1 MGLLSIFRKSQNVS
15 VIPLNGIIAPNM
27 GRRKGLNLNEIDK
40 NIEDAF
46 SAKNLKAVALQ
57 INSPGG
63 SPVQSEMISKRIRG
77 LSEKKSIPVIAFVED
92 VAASGGYW
100 LACSADEIFAS
111 KASIIGSIGVVSS
124 GFGFDKAIQKLG
136 VERRLYTSGD
146 NKAILDPFLPENKD
160 DVKRLK
166 GIQKELHNQFISF
179 VKSRRGSKISNE
191 NKEIFINVSSGS
203 TRIAITEDGDLNEIY
218 IERPDHHR
226 KVGNIYR
233 GVIQN
238 VLPGMQAAFINI
250 GTDLNA
256 FLPFSE
262 IGNLDKLGSF
272 STDEHV
278 HISVSIKICPTNT
291 RLHH

>member
-46 SAKNLKAVALQ
+46 SVKNLKAVALQ

-63 SPVQSEMISKRIRG
+63 SPVQSEMISKRIRS
-77 LSEKKSIPVIAFVED
+77 LSEKKNIPVIAFVED

-160 DVKRLK
+160 DVNRLK

-179 VKSRRGSKISNE
+179 VKSRRGSKIIKE
-191 NKEIFINVSSGS
+191 NKEIFTGAFWSGEKSLELGLIDSFGEMKAVLKDRFGENVKIKEFAPKKKFFGFGSLLSGALDMLINKVEERSSFNKFG
-203 TRIAITEDGDLNEIY
+203 L
-218 IERPDHHR
+218 
-226 KVGNIYR
+226 
-233 GVIQN
+233 
-238 VLPGMQAAFINI
+238 
-250 GTDLNA
+250 
-256 FLPFSE
+256 
-262 IGNLDKLGSF
+262 
-272 STDEHV
+272 
-278 HISVSIKICPTNT
+278 
-291 RLHH
+291 